1 MNSNT
6 IRISS
11 ILPISEANGPGPHY
25 TIWFQGCS
33 LRCPG
38 CFNPHTHNMNE
49 GTNVSVSTLIKE
61 IEELWKLKK
70 IRGVTLTGGEP
81 LDQIKG
87 LVNLIKGIKKI
98 GRVGIVLLTGY
109 EEEEI
114 EEFPEVSTLQNY
126 TDVIIAGRF
135 KQNQLIQR
143 GIRGSENKK
152 YLFYSD
158 LYFIEEF
165 FFVPPVEIFLYDNGT
180 IIITGIEPEILD
192 DTFK

>member
-49 GTNVSVSTLIKE
+49 GTNVSVSTLIKG

-70 IRGVTLTGGEP
+70 IIGVTLTGGEP

-114 EEFPEVSTLQNY
+114 EKFPEVSTLQNY

-158 LYFIEEF
+158 LYSIEEF
-165 FFVPPVEIFLYDNGT
+165 FFVPPVEIFLNDNGT

-192 DTFK
+192 DTF